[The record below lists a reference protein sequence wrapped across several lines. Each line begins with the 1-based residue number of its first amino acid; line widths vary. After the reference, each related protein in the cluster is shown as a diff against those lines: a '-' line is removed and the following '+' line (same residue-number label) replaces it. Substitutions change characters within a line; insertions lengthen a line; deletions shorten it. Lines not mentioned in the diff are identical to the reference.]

1 MRCNCRRLNLPK
13 IWFDFWLFGARLVFF
28 MDNYER
34 SFELLG
40 VVERWEIS
48 NLKFNEMVII
58 KWCNQSKLVSARE
71 YFSGSSSSSALNFYE
86 NLLTWIVWKRG
97 MRRNHNYYTVL
108 HNRFI
113 EATRKEVPSI
123 NRQDLQQKTL
133 PQTPVEVGFV
143 CSLTPH
149 NASHRPTKK
158 GEKNRTEC
166 FCAYRIKI
174 NYSVVFFLS
183 LGLPLL
189 SLSLVMSRCP
199 WCRLKF

>member
-1 MRCNCRRLNLPK
+1 
-13 IWFDFWLFGARLVFF
+13 
-28 MDNYER
+28 
-34 SFELLG
+34 
-40 VVERWEIS
+40 
-48 NLKFNEMVII
+48 
-58 KWCNQSKLVSARE
+58 
-71 YFSGSSSSSALNFYE
+71 
-86 NLLTWIVWKRG
+86 

-108 HNRFI
+108 DNRFI

-123 NRQDLQQKTL
+123 NRHDLQQKIL

-174 NYSVVFFLS
+174 NYSVVFFS
-183 LGLPLL
+183 FPWSTFVVPFLGHE
-189 SLSLVMSRCP
+189 SLSMVSTQILNIFYFLLLFQMTKTNASEIRF
-199 WCRLKF
+199 LKI